1 MGEVSEVSA
10 GQLMSS
16 PAVALTTRDSVAAAW
31 EAMRTRR
38 VHHLVVLDDY
48 GVAAVVDDRTLA
60 AQWPADGPEAAHST
74 RLGKFI
80 VRGVRCVL
88 PDEPAIAVAR
98 IMAEGPCDAVPVV
111 STSGAL
117 LGLVTATD
125 LVAAVARRT
134 ITVIAGA
141 DS

>member
-10 GQLMSS
+10 GQLMSG
-16 PAVALTTRDSVAAAW
+16 PALVLTTRDSIAAAR

-38 VHHLVVLDDY
+38 VHHLVVDDY

-60 AQWPADGPEAAHST
+60 AHWPADGPEAAHSI

-80 VRGVRCVL
+80 VRGARCVL

-98 IMAEGPCDAVPVV
+98 IMAEGRCDALPVV
-111 STSGAL
+111 STSGGL

-125 LVAAVARRT
+125 VVAAVARGT
-134 ITVIAGA
+134 IPVMAGA